1 MKKQN
6 VWTAFAVTAFAALSF
21 GLTACSENGVTPED
35 PMGMT
40 ATSTSFDLNASPL
53 EINDATM
60 EMMMSERP
68 DPNKG
73 RPVRN
78 PFMDFL
84 RRLNL
89 TERQQAALVELQ
101 TAHHD
106 CVSAAL
112 AELRAAEKAII
123 EAARAEAEAI
133 KQQVADGT
141 LTRDE
146 ARTQLRAIN
155 QRVREA
161 LKALPGR
168 EEARA
173 AMKICD
179 ETFIAGVK
187 EILTEEQLAKLERWL
202 ATRKGGGHNPP
213 PPPHGGGR
221 GDRGGHG
228 DSTGAGSGR
237 G

>member
-6 VWTAFAVTAFAALSF
+6 VWTALAVTAFAALSF

-40 ATSTSFDLNASPL
+40 ATSTSFDLNASPS

-60 EMMMSERP
+60 EVMMSERP

-73 RPVRN
+73 KPVRN
-78 PFMDFL
+78 PFMDML
-84 RRLNL
+84 RHLNL
-89 TERQQAALVELQ
+89 TEEQQAAIKELQ
-101 TAHHD
+101 AAHHD

-112 AELRAAEKAII
+112 AELRAAEKEII
-123 EAARAEAEAI
+123 TAARAEAEAI
-133 KQQVADGT
+133 KAQVKEGT
-141 LTRDE
+141 LTREE

-187 EILTEEQLAKLERWL
+187 EILTEEQLVKFERWL
-202 ATRKGGGHNPP
+202 ASRKGGGNPP
-213 PPPHGGGR
+213 PPPGGGR
-221 GDRGGHG
+221 GGRGGHG
-228 DSTGAGSGR
+228 DSTGTGSGR